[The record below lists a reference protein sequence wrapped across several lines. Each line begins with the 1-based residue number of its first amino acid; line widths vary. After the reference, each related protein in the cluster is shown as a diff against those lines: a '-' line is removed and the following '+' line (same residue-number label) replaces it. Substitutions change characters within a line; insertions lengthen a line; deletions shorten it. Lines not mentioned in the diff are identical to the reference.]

1 MKIRPKEIRMSSHKA
16 AREKIAKLNGFFA
29 PKREERRIP
38 PHIPPP
44 HSHNIPTYVHI
55 QKRAFAGESRDVT
68 FPGEIR
74 TYLYHLQK
82 PERSR
87 FHCSPAVCCCRLSRA
102 YKWNLG
108 DATARPLA
116 HTSQLKP
123 PTTFASFVEYSA
135 ICLVGF
141 LVF

>member
-87 FHCSPAVCCCRLSRA
+87 FHCSAVRCLSVVTCIQVELRRCNGQTFGSHLTTKTPNHIRRICRISLRFINVLF
-102 YKWNLG
+102 YV
-108 DATARPLA
+108 T
-116 HTSQLKP
+116 
-123 PTTFASFVEYSA
+123 
-135 ICLVGF
+135 
-141 LVF
+141 